1 MALDRRSFLKVTT
14 AAVGALALDALP
26 LEGAICKSS
35 LIGAGKGTS
44 DALVMRGVLVRE
56 FGPPEVLRIEEVPRP
71 VPADGEILVKVQ
83 AAAVNPVDAIV
94 RTGGWNI
101 PTPLIP
107 GFDLSGVVAAV
118 GPGVT
123 DYRIGDEVFALLD
136 LQRGGAYAE
145 YAVVRVDEAARK
157 PGRTSHAGAASLPLV
172 ALTGWQALFDTA
184 GLRTGQSILIHAGAG
199 GVGSTAIQL
208 AKWRGATVYATA
220 SEANHAYMRGLGA
233 DVTIDYRTER
243 FEDIAKNVDV
253 VLDPIAG
260 STQVR
265 SLDVLREGGILVS
278 LNGLTGPARNPPRNV
293 RAEAILVRPDS
304 DQLNQVGQLLDG
316 GFLRPTVSHLLPL
329 EEAADAHTQIETGRT
344 RGKIVLQVEGDPDGV
359 GRGRDR
365 GLLGTG

>member
-1 MALDRRSFLKVTT
+1 
-14 AAVGALALDALP
+14 
-26 LEGAICKSS
+26 
-35 LIGAGKGTS
+35 
-44 DALVMRGVLVRE
+44 LVRE
-56 FGPPEVLRIEEVPRP
+56 FGPPEVLRIEEMPRP
-71 VPADGEILVKVQ
+71 VPTDGEILVKVW

-101 PTPLIP
+101 PVPLIP

-123 DYRIGDEVFALLD
+123 DHRVGDEVLALLH

-145 YAVVRVDEAARK
+145 YAVVKVDEAARK
-157 PGRTSHAGAASLPLV
+157 PGRTSHPGAASLPLV
-172 ALTGWQALFDTA
+172 ALTSWQALFDTA
-184 GLRTGQSILIHAGAG
+184 GLRSGQSILIHAGAG
-199 GVGSTAIQL
+199 GVGSIAIQL

-220 SEANHAYMRGLGA
+220 SEPNHAYMRGLGA

-243 FEDIAKNVDV
+243 FEDIAKEVDV

-265 SLDVLREGGILVS
+265 SLDVLKDGGILVS

-304 DQLNQVGQLLDG
+304 DQLNQVAQLVDG
-316 GFLRPTVSHLLPL
+316 GILRPTVSHLLPL
-329 EEAADAHTQIETGRT
+329 ERAAEAHTQIETGRT
-344 RGKIVLQVEGDPDGV
+344 RGKIVLEVEHESDGV
-359 GRGRDR
+359 GRDP
-365 GLLGTG
+365 